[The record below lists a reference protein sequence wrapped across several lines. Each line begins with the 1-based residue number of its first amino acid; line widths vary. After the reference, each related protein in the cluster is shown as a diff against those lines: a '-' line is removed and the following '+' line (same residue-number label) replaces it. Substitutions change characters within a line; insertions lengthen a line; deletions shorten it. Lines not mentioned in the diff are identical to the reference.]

1 MKPNILFKEQ
11 RMKSTLKLK
20 DIETEEHLKDIE
32 SILTQLKKKAIYEKK
47 VDLVKNQKAW
57 DNLMSLSEG
66 ITKKWKGDSAVD
78 EIRSQRTNCQV

>member
-32 SILTQLKKKAIYEKK
+32 SILTQLKKKAIYERKIDP
-47 VDLVKNQKAW
+47 VRNQKAW
-57 DNLMSLSEG
+57 DKLVALSNQISKE
-66 ITKKWKGDSAVD
+66 WKDGSAVE
-78 EIRSQRTNCQV
+78 EIKSQRR